1 MAEAAR
7 PPPPVIS
14 RQDSSI
20 MDLLSAATFIETGEA
35 PAEIAFEAG
44 EEQEEEEVLDDGESG
59 APQRQ
64 RQPVHPRTAR
74 LARIMSST
82 VPHLA
87 RLHKEPEFRDQTY
100 DEWDTMSKEQR
111 DMLILST
118 ISAIPSMFA
127 PETLAAMSTNNKSA
141 QERLVPPELLDMGVV
156 AFNRATRMIQDAM
169 KTHEVSAKFSFN
181 KVISILRV
189 LRRRRRGRI
198 YTARHVAK
206 VHGASVV
213 DLSSTTITPGTRYA
227 AVETSAPFTPFLA
240 ETPKPSQ

>member
-1 MAEAAR
+1 MAEAVR
-7 PPPPVIS
+7 PSPPVIS

-35 PAEIAFEAG
+35 PAETAFEA
-44 EEQEEEEVLDDGESG
+44 EEEESSTQQQQK
-59 APQRQ
+59 P
-64 RQPVHPRTAR
+64 HPRTAR

-87 RLHKEPEFRDQTY
+87 RLHKEPEFREQTY
-100 DEWDTMSKEQR
+100 DEWDNMTKEGR
-111 DMLILST
+111 DMLILAT

-213 DLSSTTITPGTRYA
+213 DLSSTTITPGSRYA
-227 AVETSAPFTPFLA
+227 AGETSAPFTPFLA
-240 ETPKPSQ
+240 DTPKPSQ